1 MRKVPRPNKF
11 VPFTEADGK
20 TVSQAWYDFFAY
32 LEARGVLDAPDVDN
46 STAITNGQVL
56 IFNSTAG
63 KLKPGTN

>member
-1 MRKVPRPNKF
+1 MRKVPRPNKST
-11 VPFTEADGK
+11 PFLEADGI
-20 TVSQAWYDFFAY
+20 TVSQAWYDFYGY

-56 IFNSTAG
+56 IFNTAAG